1 MSYLESGK
9 GRFRWF
15 PGFTRT
21 SQRPQAGCAQCGSRL
36 DADRMKPNLTGKCDN
51 CTDFVTD
58 DEDSFDDLED

>member
-9 GRFRWF
+9 GRFRWI
-15 PGFTRT
+15 PGLTRA
-21 SQRPQAGCAQCGSRL
+21 SQRRPPGCAQCGSGL